1 MNERRVVITGMGAVT
16 PLGNDLDTTWQ
27 APLEGRSGVASI
39 TRFDASSLP
48 VRVAC
53 EIKNFEPTVAID
65 AKELRR
71 MDLYEQYAI
80 VAAKQAIANAGL
92 SITPELSEDTA
103 IVIGTAIG
111 GLQTLLDQYEI
122 LKQQGPRRI
131 SPFCIPM
138 VINNGAS
145 GMLAIEIGAR
155 GPSNSPVSACA
166 TSNDAL
172 GQAYMMVRRGDAT
185 VAIAGGADA
194 TVTFIGVAS
203 FDRLG
208 ALSHDNEL
216 PSQSPKPFDK
226 NRDGVIIGEGAVVMT
241 LESLEFARARGA
253 NILAEI
259 VGYGQTTDAF
269 HVIAPAE
276 GGAGAARAI
285 QRALNSAGIGPQD
298 IDYINAHGTATP
310 LNDVAEAQAIKT
322 VFGEHAG
329 RVAISGTKS
338 MTGHMMGAAGAM
350 EAAIC
355 VRAIQTGLVPG
366 TRNLVEVDPQ
376 CAGLDFMPNET
387 RPLRINYAMNN
398 SFGFGGHNSV
408 LILKRFESL

>member
-1 MNERRVVITGMGAVT
+1 MKEERVVITGIGAVT

-27 APLEGRSGVASI
+27 ALLEGRSAVAPI
-39 TRFDASSLP
+39 TRFDPSNLP

-53 EIKNFEPTVAID
+53 EIKNFQPAVAID
-65 AKELRR
+65 PKELRR

-92 SITPELSEDTA
+92 SITPDLSEDTA

-122 LKQQGPRRI
+122 LKQHGPRRI

-145 GMLAIEIGAR
+145 GMLAIEIGAK

-172 GQAYMMVRRGDAT
+172 GQAYLMVRRGDAK

-194 TVTFIGVAS
+194 TVTYIGVAS

-216 PSQSPKPFDK
+216 PSRSPRPFDK
-226 NRDGVIIGEGAVVMT
+226 NRDGVVIGEGAVVMT
-241 LESLEFARARGA
+241 LENLNFARARGA

-259 VGYGQTTDAF
+259 VGYGQRTVAF
-269 HVIAPAE
+269 HVWAPAD
-276 GGAGAARAI
+276 G
-285 QRALNSAGIGPQD
+285 
-298 IDYINAHGTATP
+298 
-310 LNDVAEAQAIKT
+310 
-322 VFGEHAG
+322 
-329 RVAISGTKS
+329 
-338 MTGHMMGAAGAM
+338 
-350 EAAIC
+350 
-355 VRAIQTGLVPG
+355 
-366 TRNLVEVDPQ
+366 
-376 CAGLDFMPNET
+376 
-387 RPLRINYAMNN
+387 
-398 SFGFGGHNSV
+398 
-408 LILKRFESL
+408 